1 MIELNSGTVLQKQDT
16 LLLGQIAVAS
26 GTMEQ
31 YYLHPNG
38 SEFEF
43 NRTWYWWDD
52 DKKAGL
58 GGYRRNKLQPSN
70 HVMPAAGSYDKNS
83 GMGLFSVSCGSST
96 VMISISGGSWVKGN
110 FS

>member
-52 DKKAGL
+52 K
-58 GGYRRNKLQPSN
+58 RS
-70 HVMPAAGSYDKNS
+70 
-83 GMGLFSVSCGSST
+83 
-96 VMISISGGSWVKGN
+96 
-110 FS
+110 